1 MTRNKRVIKQAEIL
15 NIAGKNTLR
24 VLIKYLIRDSK
35 YNKVIRKQVKVNVH
49 HSLDNKSIQ
58 IGQKV
63 LIQQSRPISK
73 TKSWILVNSKD
84 SSSKETIQP

>member
-24 VLIKYLIRDSK
+24 VLIKYLIRDTK
-35 YNKVIRKQVKVNVH
+35 YNKVVRKQVKVNVH

-73 TKSWILVNSKD
+73 TKSWILINSNP
-84 SSSKETIQP
+84 SSSKETIKS